1 MRTRFYGK
9 APMPAFLFA
18 IAFAV
23 AVGLSVPAVGQD
35 QAEDV
40 GESLDD
46 ELLRELQEDLLDL
59 DLDNDIGDGD
69 TSDDDISDGD
79 ASDDTKEGSDAKAK
93 SDLDRQLERQLG
105 EDVGLGPDDDP
116 LSRIASLMR
125 RAEQRTAQ
133 ADASAETRKLQ
144 EKIVDDLDELIKQV
158 RRQQKK
164 QSSASGRQQQSQR
177 SKATQPSKPGQ
188 SGQPA
193 SSGANRDS
201 TDRVGRADAQQ
212 VDMDD
217 VTNRLKDLWGHLPVR
232 LREEMIN
239 SLGEQ
244 FLPKYEV
251 QIEKYFKRLAEQPD
265 GRRPP
270 APQPVGREN

>member
-1 MRTRFYGK
+1 MLKVNYHWMWTMRK
-9 APMPAFLFA
+9 
-18 IAFAV
+18 
-23 AVGLSVPAVGQD
+23 
-35 QAEDV
+35 
-40 GESLDD
+40 
-46 ELLRELQEDLLDL
+46 
-59 DLDNDIGDGD
+59 
-69 TSDDDISDGD
+69 
-79 ASDDTKEGSDAKAK
+79 
-93 SDLDRQLERQLG
+93 
-105 EDVGLGPDDDP
+105 
-116 LSRIASLMR
+116 
-125 RAEQRTAQ
+125 
-133 ADASAETRKLQ
+133 
-144 EKIVDDLDELIKQV
+144 
-158 RRQQKK
+158 
-164 QSSASGRQQQSQR
+164 RQQQESQR

-270 APQPVGREN
+270 MPDPVGREN